1 MTTLAN
7 YEVQVADLLHDP
19 NNQTWTLVQLD
30 RYINEARRQLVA
42 DTGCLRTLQSS
53 FITRAQESYTYGQIC
68 GSSIVAAGTGYLST
82 DTITFTGGSGSGAA
96 ASIGVSSGAVTAI
109 SFTAFGSGY
118 LTAPTASITAASG
131 TGATVSLGILS
142 ANTLDVIRVP
152 ITWGSTKATM
162 KWAPFS
168 QFSAIYRQQVGM
180 QGRPFIWSD
189 YGSNMIYVAPI
200 PDQTYPVEFDSVVSP
215 SDLSGSTTDP
225 IIVNYQ
231 SPIKYYAAHLA
242 KFFDQSYGEAAVFK
256 KLYHESVDRTIGQV
270 STSRIPDIYQGLPV
284 R

>member
-42 DTGCLRTLQSS
+42 DTGSLRTLQ
-53 FITRAQESYTYGQIC
+53 TAYLTEGQEAYTYGQVT
-68 GSSIVAAGTGYLST
+68 GAAISGTMTGYLT
-82 DTITFTGGSGSGAA
+82 GDTVSFSGGGGTGVAA
-96 ASIGVSSGAVTAI
+96 TLTVASGAVTAI
-109 SFTAFGSGY
+109 TFTNFGSGY
-118 LTAPTASITAASG
+118 TSAPIATIGTVGGAGAVITVG
-131 TGATVSLGILS
+131 VLS
-142 ANTLDVIRVP
+142 ANTLDTIRLN

-162 KWAPFS
+162 KWAPFTR
-168 QFSAIYRQQVGM
+168 FSSIYRQQVGM

-189 YGSNMIYVAPI
+189 YGSNVVYVAPI
-200 PDQTYPVEFDSVVSP
+200 PDQTYPVEFDSVIAP
-215 SDLSGSTTDP
+215 ADLTGTTTDP

-242 KFFDQSYGEAAVFK
+242 KYFDQSYGESAVFK
-256 KLYHESVDRTIGQV
+256 KLYDESVLRTLGQV
-270 STSRIPDIYQGLPV
+270 STSRIPDVYMGLPV

>member
-1 MTTLAN
+1 VTTLAN

-53 FITRAQESYTYGQIC
+53 YLTQAQESYTYGQVC
-68 GSSIVAAGTGYLST
+68 GAAISGTMTGYLT
-82 DTITFTGGSGSGAA
+82 GDTVAFSGGGGTGVAA
-96 ASIGVSSGAVTAI
+96 TLTVASGAVTAI
-109 SFTAFGSGY
+109 TFTNFGSGY
-118 LTAPTASITAASG
+118 TSAPTATITTAAG
-131 TGATVSLGILS
+131 TGATITVGILS
-142 ANTLDVIRVP
+142 ANTLDVVRMA

-168 QFSAIYRQQVGM
+168 LFSAKYRQSVGM
-180 QGRPFIWSD
+180 QGRPFCWSD
-189 YGSNMIYVAPI
+189 YGANQVYVALS

-215 SDLSGSTTDP
+215 ADLTGSTTDP

-231 SPIKYYAAHLA
+231 TPIKYYAAAMA
-242 KFFDQSYGEAAVFK
+242 KFFDQSYGEGAVFQK
-256 KLYHESVDRTIGQV
+256 RYEDAVQRTINQV
-270 STSRIPDIYQGLPV
+270 VTSRIPDIYQGLPV